1 MKKKFKEILERE
13 DEKKKS
19 RAKGF
24 YFGNSRVLHSKIA
37 EEEKVFMDLKSK
49 LNKGDKS

>member
-1 MKKKFKEILERE
+1 MKKKFKEILEKE
-13 DEKKKS
+13 DVKKKS

-24 YFGNSRVLHSKIA
+24 YFGNSKVLHSKIS

-49 LNKGDKS
+49 LNKVDKN